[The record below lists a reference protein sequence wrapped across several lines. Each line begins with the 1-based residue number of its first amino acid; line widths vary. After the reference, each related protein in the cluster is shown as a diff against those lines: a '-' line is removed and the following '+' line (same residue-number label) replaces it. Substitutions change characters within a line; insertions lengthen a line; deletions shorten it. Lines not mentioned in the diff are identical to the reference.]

1 MHMVRDY
8 HSYFIENRQLNLEML
23 NVIELTQSML
33 MIIEMSSNLMHV
45 LN

>member
-1 MHMVRDY
+1 MVRDY